1 MLLLSMALK
10 TFLFGEGELIEVK
23 NKPLLL
29 DNLSDIHKHGCYNN
43 PKCGLQ
49 QKNICRLSRMFSVSG
64 DISNS
69 LSGWLN
75 DE

>member
-23 NKPLLL
+23 IKPPFR
-29 DNLSDIHKHGCYNN
+29 DNLSDIHKNGFYNN

-49 QKNICRLSRMFSVSG
+49 QRNV
-64 DISNS
+64 
-69 LSGWLN
+69 
-75 DE
+75 